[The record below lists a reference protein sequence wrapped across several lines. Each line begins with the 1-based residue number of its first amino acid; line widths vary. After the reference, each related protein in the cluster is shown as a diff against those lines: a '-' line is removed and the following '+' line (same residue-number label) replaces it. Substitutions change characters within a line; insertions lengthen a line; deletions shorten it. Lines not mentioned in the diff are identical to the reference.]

1 MAQGFER
8 AGFTFSRP
16 FAQMKRR
23 DFLHASALAFSAAL
37 LRAQTADRP
46 LTVGVI
52 GHTGQGNYGHG
63 EDAVWLK
70 IPQTKIVAVADADP
84 KGLAIEA
91 KKLGGVKAFADYR
104 LMLAEAKPEI
114 AAICARHIH
123 EHRDMIVAAVE
134 AGVKGIYIEK
144 PFVRTLAEADEIAKL
159 CAEKG
164 VRLAIA
170 HRNRYHPVLETVK
183 QLVAAGEIGELKEV
197 RVRGKQDQRGGGLD
211 LWVLGGHGF
220 NLATIFT
227 GPAVSCEATVLVEGR
242 PATKADIHLGDEGV
256 GLIVGD
262 EVHARYETKG
272 GIPIFFDSK
281 KGSWKPGM
289 PFGARL
295 IGTKG
300 VISLQVDEEPL
311 AVLERDGIKLWVTT
325 GGVGKPEPIADIKLV
340 NGGHHGAVRDLLA
353 AIADK
358 REPLCGPE
366 AGRETVEMTLAVFAS
381 FAADGKKVTLPL
393 ADRQHPLR

>member
-1 MAQGFER
+1 
-8 AGFTFSRP
+8 
-16 FAQMKRR
+16 MKRSLGL
-23 DFLHASALAFSAAL
+23 FAFVLSVVTLAAQAAE
-37 LRAQTADRP
+37 RP

-63 EDAVWLK
+63 EDTVWLK
-70 IPQTKIVAVADADP
+70 IPQTKVVAVADADP
-84 KGLAIEA
+84 KGLADA
-91 KKLGGVKAFADYR
+91 AQRLGGVKAYADYKV
-104 LMLAEAKPEI
+104 MLAEAKPDI

-123 EHRDMIVAAVE
+123 EHRDMIVAAVG

-144 PFVRTLAEADEIAKL
+144 PFVRTLAEADEIVKL

-170 HRNRYHPVLETVK
+170 HRNRYHPVIDVVK
-183 QLVAAGEIGELKEV
+183 QLVASGEIGELKEV
-197 RVRGKQDQRGGGLD
+197 RVRGKQDHRGGGLD

-220 NLATIFT
+220 NLATLFT
-227 GPAVSCEATVLVEGR
+227 GAAISCEATILVEGR
-242 PATKADIHLGDEGV
+242 PATKTDIRPGDEGV

-262 EVHARYETKG
+262 EIHARYETRS
-272 GIPIFFDSK
+272 GIPLYFDSK
-281 KGSWKPGM
+281 KGTPAKGT

-300 VISLQVDEEPL
+300 VISLQIDEEPL
-311 AVLERDGIKLWVTT
+311 AILERDGVKTPITT
-325 GGVGKPEPIADIKLV
+325 AGIGKPEPIKDIKQV

-353 AIADK
+353 AIAEK

-366 AGRETVEMTLAVFAS
+366 AGRETVELTLAVFAS
-381 FAADGKKVTLPL
+381 FVADGRKVALPL
-393 ADRQHPLR
+393 AGRAHPLQ

>member
-1 MAQGFER
+1 
-8 AGFTFSRP
+8 
-16 FAQMKRR
+16 MKR
-23 DFLHASALAFSAAL
+23 FLFLVTSALALSSVL
-37 LRAQTADRP
+37 VGAQTVERP

-63 EDAVWLK
+63 EDTVWLK

-84 KGLAIEA
+84 KGLADAA
-91 KKLGGVKAFADYR
+91 KRLGGVEAFADYKA
-104 LMLAEAKPEI
+104 MLAMAKPDI
-114 AAICARHIH
+114 AAICPRHIH
-123 EHRDMIVAAVE
+123 EHRDMVIAAIE

-144 PFVRTLAEADEIAKL
+144 PFVRTLAEADEILKL

-170 HRNRYHPVLETVK
+170 HRNRYHPVVDVVK
-183 QLVAAGEIGELKEV
+183 QRVASGEIGELKEV

-220 NLATIFT
+220 NLAILFT
-227 GPAVSCEATVLVEGR
+227 GPAISCEATILVEGR
-242 PATKADIHLGDEGV
+242 PATKADIQPGDEGV

-262 EVHARYETKG
+262 EIHARYETKSSV
-272 GIPIFFDSK
+272 PIFFDSK
-281 KGSWKPGM
+281 KGDSPKGA

-300 VISLQVDEEPL
+300 IISLQVDEEPL
-311 AVLERDGIKLWVTT
+311 AILERDGKKTPITT
-325 GGVGKPEPIADIKLV
+325 AGIGQPEPIKDIKLV
-340 NGGHHGAVRDLLA
+340 NGGHHGAIRDLLA
-353 AIADK
+353 AIAEK

-366 AGRETVEMTLAVFAS
+366 AGRETVELTLAVFAS
-381 FAADGKKVTLPL
+381 FAAGGKKVTLPL
-393 ADRQHPLR
+393 ADRHHPLK

>member
-1 MAQGFER
+1 MQ
-8 AGFTFSRP
+8 
-16 FAQMKRR
+16 RR
-23 DFLHASALAFSAAL
+23 NFLSLSALALSAAL
-37 LRAQTADRP
+37 LRAQTAERP

-70 IPQTKIVAVADADP
+70 IPETRIVAVADADA

-91 KKLGGVKAFADYR
+91 KKLGGVKAYPDYKV
-104 LMLAEAKPEI
+104 MLAEAKPDI

-123 EHRDMIVAAVE
+123 EHRDMIVAAIE

-144 PFVRTLAEADEIAKL
+144 PFVRTLAEADEIVKL

-170 HRNRYHPVLETVK
+170 HRNRYHPVLASVQK
-183 QLVAAGEIGELKEV
+183 LVAAGEIGELKEV
-197 RVRGKQDQRGGGLD
+197 RVIGKQDQRGGGLD

-220 NLATIFT
+220 NLATLFT
-227 GPAVSCEATVLVEGR
+227 GPAISCQATILVEGR
-242 PATKADIHLGDEGV
+242 PATKADIQPGDEGV

-262 EVHARYETKG
+262 EIHARYETKS
-272 GIPIFFDSK
+272 GIPLYFDSK
-281 KGSWKPGM
+281 KGSWTKGT

-300 VISLQVDEEPL
+300 IISLQVDEEPL
-311 AVLERDGIKLWVTT
+311 AILERDGVKTPLSTAGI
-325 GGVGKPEPIADIKLV
+325 GKPEPIKDIKLV
-340 NGGHHGAVRDLLA
+340 NGGHHGAVRDLVA
-353 AIADK
+353 AIAEK

-366 AGRETVEMTLAVFAS
+366 AGRETVELTLSVFAS
-381 FAADGKKVTLPL
+381 FAAGGKKVMLPL
-393 ADRQHPLR
+393 ADRHHPLK

>member
-1 MAQGFER
+1 
-8 AGFTFSRP
+8 
-16 FAQMKRR
+16 MKRR
-23 DFLHASALAFSAAL
+23 FFLVALVLSVASLA
-37 LRAQTADRP
+37 AQTADRP

-63 EDAVWLK
+63 EDTVWLK

-84 KGLAIEA
+84 KGLTEA
-91 KKLGGVKAFADYR
+91 AKRLGDVKAYPDYKV
-104 LMLAEAKPEI
+104 MLAEAKPDI
-114 AAICARHIH
+114 AAICSRHIH

-134 AGVKGIYIEK
+134 AGVKGIYVEK
-144 PFVRTLAEADEIAKL
+144 PFVRTLAEADEIVKL
-159 CAEKG
+159 CADKG

-183 QLVAAGEIGELKEV
+183 QLVASGEIGELKEV

-220 NLATIFT
+220 NLATLFT
-227 GPAVSCEATVLVEGR
+227 GPALSCEATILVEGR
-242 PATKADIHLGDEGV
+242 PATKADIRPGDEGV

-262 EVHARYETKG
+262 EIHARYETKS
-272 GIPIFFDSK
+272 GIPLYFDSK
-281 KGSWKPGM
+281 KGTWTKGT

-300 VISLQVDEEPL
+300 VISLQIDEEPL
-311 AVLERDGIKLWVTT
+311 AILERDGKKTPITT
-325 GGVGKPEPIADIKLV
+325 AGIGQPEPIKDIRQV
-340 NGGHHGAVRDLLA
+340 NGGHHGAIRDLLA
-353 AIADK
+353 AIK
-358 REPLCGPE
+358 EQREPLCGPKD
-366 AGRETVEMTLAVFAS
+366 GLETVELTLAVFAS

-393 ADRQHPLR
+393 SDRQHPLR

>member
-1 MAQGFER
+1 MKHR
-8 AGFTFSRP
+8 AFLVALVFSVISV
-16 FAQMKRR
+16 A
-23 DFLHASALAFSAAL
+23 
-37 LRAQTADRP
+37 AQTAERP

-63 EDAVWLK
+63 EDTVWLK
-70 IPQTKIVAVADADP
+70 IPQTKIVAVADADL
-84 KGLAIEA
+84 KGLAVAA
-91 KKLGGVKAFADYR
+91 KKLGGVKAYADYKV
-104 LMLAEAKPEI
+104 MLAEARPDI
-114 AAICARHIH
+114 AAICPRHIH
-123 EHRDMIVAAVE
+123 EHRDMIVAAIE
-134 AGVKGIYIEK
+134 AGVKGIYVEK
-144 PFVRTLAEADEIAKL
+144 PFVRTLAEADEIVKL
-159 CAEKG
+159 CADKG

-170 HRNRYHPVLETVK
+170 HRNRYHPVVDAVK
-183 QLVAAGEIGELKEV
+183 QLVASGEIGELKEV

-220 NLATIFT
+220 NLATLFT
-227 GPAVSCEATVLVEGR
+227 GQATSCEATVLVEGR
-242 PATKADIHLGDEGV
+242 PATKADIHPGDEGV

-272 GIPIFFDSK
+272 GIPLYFDSK
-281 KGSWKPGM
+281 KGTPAKGT

-300 VISLQVDEEPL
+300 VISLQIDEEPL
-311 AVLERDGIKLWVTT
+311 AILERDGQKTPITT
-325 GGVGKPEPIADIKLV
+325 AGIGKPEPIKDIKLV

-353 AIADK
+353 AIK
-358 REPLCGPE
+358 EQREPLCGPKD
-366 AGRETVEMTLAVFAS
+366 GLETVELTLAVFAS

>member
-1 MAQGFER
+1 
-8 AGFTFSRP
+8 
-16 FAQMKRR
+16 MKRCV
-23 DFLHASALAFSAAL
+23 FLVALVFSVASLA
-37 LRAQTADRP
+37 AQTADRS

-63 EDAVWLK
+63 EDTVWLK

-84 KGLAIEA
+84 KGLADAA
-91 KKLGGVKAFADYR
+91 KRLGGVKAYADYKA
-104 LMLAEAKPEI
+104 MLAEAKPDI
-114 AAICARHIH
+114 AAICSRHIH

-144 PFVRTLAEADEIAKL
+144 PFVRTLAEADEIVKL
-159 CAEKG
+159 CADKG

-170 HRNRYHPVLETVK
+170 HRNRYHPVLDVVK

-220 NLATIFT
+220 NLATLFT
-227 GPAVSCEATVLVEGR
+227 GPAISCEATILVEGR
-242 PATKADIHLGDEGV
+242 PATKADVRPGDEGV

-262 EVHARYETKG
+262 EIHARYETKS
-272 GIPIFFDSK
+272 GIPLYFDSK
-281 KGSWKPGM
+281 KGTWTKGT

-300 VISLQVDEEPL
+300 VISLQIDEEPL
-311 AVLERDGIKLWVTT
+311 AILERDGKKTPITT
-325 GGVGKPEPIADIKLV
+325 AGIGQAEPIKDIRLV
-340 NGGHHGAVRDLLA
+340 NGGHHGAIRDLLA
-353 AIADK
+353 AIK
-358 REPLCGPE
+358 EQREPLCGPK
-366 AGRETVEMTLAVFAS
+366 AGLETVELTMAVFAS

>member
-1 MAQGFER
+1 MQRRNFLSLSAMA
-8 AGFTFSRP
+8 
-16 FAQMKRR
+16 
-23 DFLHASALAFSAAL
+23 LSAAL
-37 LRAQTADRP
+37 LRGQTAERP

-70 IPQTKIVAVADADP
+70 IPETRIVAVADADA

-91 KKLGGVKAFADYR
+91 KKLGGVKAYPDYKA
-104 LMLAEAKPEI
+104 MLAKAKPDI
-114 AAICARHIH
+114 VAICPRHVH
-123 EHRDMIVAAVE
+123 EHRDMIVAAIA

-144 PFVRTLAEADEIAKL
+144 PFVRTLAEADEIVKL

-170 HRNRYHPVLETVK
+170 HRNRYHPVLDVVQK
-183 QLVAAGEIGELKEV
+183 LVTAGEIGDIKEV

-220 NLATIFT
+220 NLATLFT
-227 GPAVSCEATVLVEGR
+227 GPAISCEATILVEGR
-242 PATKADIHLGDEGV
+242 PATKADILPGDEGV
-256 GLIVGD
+256 GPIVGD
-262 EVHARYETKG
+262 EVHARYETKS
-272 GIPIFFDSK
+272 GIPLYFDSK
-281 KGSWKPGM
+281 KGSWTKGT

-295 IGTKG
+295 IGSKG
-300 VISLQVDEEPL
+300 IISLQVDEEPL
-311 AVLERDGIKLWVTT
+311 AILERDGKKTPITT
-325 GGVGKPEPIADIKLV
+325 AGIGQPESIQDIKLL
-340 NGGHHGAVRDLLA
+340 NGGHHGAIRDLLA
-353 AIADK
+353 AIAEK

-366 AGRETVEMTLAVFAS
+366 AGRETVELTLGVFAS
-381 FAADGKKVTLPL
+381 FAAGGKKISLPQ

>member
-1 MAQGFER
+1 
-8 AGFTFSRP
+8 
-16 FAQMKRR
+16 MKRSLGL
-23 DFLHASALAFSAAL
+23 FAFVLSVVTLAPQAAE
-37 LRAQTADRP
+37 RP

-63 EDAVWLK
+63 EDTVWLK

-84 KGLAIEA
+84 KGLADA
-91 KKLGGVKAFADYR
+91 AQRLGGVKAYADYKV
-104 LMLAEAKPEI
+104 MLAETKPDI

-123 EHRDMIVAAVE
+123 EHRDMIVAAVG

-144 PFVRTLAEADEIAKL
+144 PFVRTLAEADEIVKL
-159 CAEKG
+159 CAQKG

-170 HRNRYHPVLETVK
+170 HRNRYHPVIDVVK
-183 QLVAAGEIGELKEV
+183 QLVASGEIGELKEV
-197 RVRGKQDQRGGGLD
+197 RVRGKQDHRGGGLD

-220 NLATIFT
+220 NLATLFT
-227 GPAVSCEATVLVEGR
+227 GAAISCEATILVEGR
-242 PATKADIHLGDEGV
+242 PATKADIRPGDEGV

-262 EVHARYETKG
+262 EIHARYETKS
-272 GIPIFFDSK
+272 GIPLYFDSK
-281 KGSWKPGM
+281 KGTPAKGT

-300 VISLQVDEEPL
+300 VISLQIDEEPL
-311 AVLERDGIKLWVTT
+311 AILERDGVKTPITT
-325 GGVGKPEPIADIKLV
+325 AGIGKPEPIKDIRQV

-353 AIADK
+353 AIAEK

-366 AGRETVEMTLAVFAS
+366 AGRETVELTLAVFAS
-381 FAADGKKVTLPL
+381 FVADGKKVALPL
-393 ADRQHPLR
+393 ADRAHPLQ

>member
-1 MAQGFER
+1 
-8 AGFTFSRP
+8 
-16 FAQMKRR
+16 MKRSLGL
-23 DFLHASALAFSAAL
+23 FAFVLSVVTLAAQSAE
-37 LRAQTADRP
+37 RP

-52 GHTGQGNYGHG
+52 GHTGHGNYGHG

-84 KGLAIEA
+84 KGLADAA
-91 KKLGGVKAFADYR
+91 KRLGDVKAYADYKV
-104 LMLAEAKPEI
+104 MLAEAKPDI

-123 EHRDMIVAAVE
+123 EHRDMIVAAVG

-144 PFVRTLAEADEIAKL
+144 PFVRTLAEADEIVKL

-170 HRNRYHPVLETVK
+170 HRNRYHPVVEVVK
-183 QLVAAGEIGELKEV
+183 QLVASGEIGELKEV
-197 RVRGKQDQRGGGLD
+197 RVRGKQDHRGGGLD

-220 NLATIFT
+220 NLATLFT
-227 GPAVSCEATVLVEGR
+227 GSAISCEATILVEGR
-242 PATKADIHLGDEGV
+242 PATKADIRPGDEGV

-262 EVHARYETKG
+262 EIHARYETRS
-272 GIPIFFDSK
+272 GIPLYFDSK
-281 KGSWKPGM
+281 KGTPAKGT
-289 PFGARL
+289 PFGTRL

-300 VISLQVDEEPL
+300 VISLQIDEEPL
-311 AVLERDGIKLWVTT
+311 AILERDGQKAPITT
-325 GGVGKPEPIADIKLV
+325 AGIGKPEPIKDIRQV

-353 AIADK
+353 AIAEK

-366 AGRETVEMTLAVFAS
+366 AGRETVELTLAVFAS
-381 FAADGKKVTLPL
+381 FVADGKKVALPL
-393 ADRQHPLR
+393 AGRAHPLQ

>member
-1 MAQGFER
+1 
-8 AGFTFSRP
+8 
-16 FAQMKRR
+16 MKRCV
-23 DFLHASALAFSAAL
+23 FLVALVLSVISMA
-37 LRAQTADRP
+37 AQTADRP

-63 EDAVWLK
+63 EDTVWLK

-84 KGLAIEA
+84 KGLADAA
-91 KKLGGVKAFADYR
+91 KRLGGVKAYADYKV
-104 LMLAEAKPEI
+104 MLAEAKPDI
-114 AAICARHIH
+114 AAICSRHIH

-144 PFVRTLAEADEIAKL
+144 PFVRTLAEADEIVKL
-159 CAEKG
+159 CADKG

-170 HRNRYHPVLETVK
+170 HRNRYHPVVDVVK
-183 QLVAAGEIGELKEV
+183 QLVASGEIGELKEV

-220 NLATIFT
+220 NLATLFT
-227 GPAVSCEATVLVEGR
+227 GPATSCEATILVEGR
-242 PATKADIHLGDEGV
+242 PATKADIRPGDEGV

-262 EVHARYETKG
+262 EVHARYETKS
-272 GIPIFFDSK
+272 GIPLYFDSK
-281 KGSWKPGM
+281 KGAPAKGT

-300 VISLQVDEEPL
+300 VISLQIDEEPL
-311 AVLERDGIKLWVTT
+311 AILERDGQKTAITT
-325 GGVGKPEPIADIKLV
+325 AGIGKPEPIKDIRQV

-358 REPLCGPE
+358 REPLCGPK
-366 AGRETVEMTLAVFAS
+366 AGLETVELTLAVFAS
-381 FAADGKKVTLPL
+381 FAADGKKVSLPF

>member
-1 MAQGFER
+1 MN
-8 AGFTFSRP
+8 
-16 FAQMKRR
+16 RR
-23 DFLHASALAFSAAL
+23 NFLTTSALALSAAL
-37 LRAQTADRP
+37 LRAQSADRP

-63 EDAVWLK
+63 EDAVWLQ
-70 IPQTKIVAVADADP
+70 IPQTTIVAVADADP
-84 KGLAIEA
+84 KGLATEA

-104 LMLAEAKPEI
+104 VMLAEMKPDI

-123 EHRDMIVAAVE
+123 EHRDMIVAAIE

-144 PFVRTLAEADEIAKL
+144 PFVRTLAEADEIVKL
-159 CAEKG
+159 CADKG

-170 HRNRYHPVLETVK
+170 HRNRYHPVLATVQK
-183 QLVAAGEIGELKEV
+183 LVDAGEIGELKEV

-211 LWVLGGHGF
+211 LWVLGGHGL
-220 NLATIFT
+220 NLATLFT
-227 GPAVSCEATVLVEGR
+227 GPATSCEATILVEGR
-242 PATKADIHLGDEGV
+242 LATKEDVRPGDEGV

-262 EVHARYETKG
+262 EIHARYETKS
-272 GIPIFFDSK
+272 GIPLYFDSK
-281 KGSWKPGM
+281 KGTPAKGT

-300 VISLQVDEEPL
+300 IISLQVDEEPL
-311 AVLERDGIKLWVTT
+311 AILERDGKKTPITT
-325 GGVGKPEPIADIKLV
+325 AGIGQPEPIKDIKLV
-340 NGGHHGAVRDLLA
+340 NGGHHGAIRDLLA
-353 AIADK
+353 AIAER

-366 AGRETVEMTLAVFAS
+366 AGRETIELTMGVFAS
-381 FAADGKKVTLPL
+381 FAAGGKKVSLPL

>member
-1 MAQGFER
+1 
-8 AGFTFSRP
+8 
-16 FAQMKRR
+16 MKRR
-23 DFLHASALAFSAAL
+23 VLLVALVLSLASLA
-37 LRAQTADRP
+37 AQTAERP
-46 LTVGVI
+46 LTVGVV

-63 EDAVWLK
+63 EDTVWLK

-84 KGLAIEA
+84 KGLADAA
-91 KKLGGVKAFADYR
+91 KRLGGVKAYADYKV
-104 LMLAEAKPEI
+104 MLAETKPDI
-114 AAICARHIH
+114 AAICSRHIH

-144 PFVRTLAEADEIAKL
+144 PFVRTLAEADEIVKL
-159 CAEKG
+159 CADKG

-170 HRNRYHPVLETVK
+170 HRNRYHPVVDVVK
-183 QLVAAGEIGELKEV
+183 QLVASGEIGELKEV

-220 NLATIFT
+220 NLATLFT
-227 GPAVSCEATVLVEGR
+227 GPAISCEATLLVEGR
-242 PATKADIHLGDEGV
+242 PATKADIRPGDEGV

-262 EVHARYETKG
+262 EVHARYETRS
-272 GIPIFFDSK
+272 GIPLYFDSK
-281 KGSWKPGM
+281 KGSWTKGT

-300 VISLQVDEEPL
+300 VISLQIDEEPL
-311 AVLERDGIKLWVTT
+311 AILERDGQKTPITT
-325 GGVGKPEPIADIKLV
+325 AGIGKPEPIKDIRQV

-353 AIADK
+353 AIKDQ
-358 REPLCGPE
+358 REPLCGPK
-366 AGRETVEMTLAVFAS
+366 AGLETVELTLAVFAS